1 MNPSF
6 LLRPARVAAVATV
19 LAALA
24 ACGGGTDAPAVT
36 TLQASPAMFGRT
48 TTVQVQGA
56 NLQNVTASIEP
67 GCTTMTRGAA
77 GSDTF
82 QSFSCRISWLGDL
95 RVRVRSEGGAELAA
109 LRLDIPL
116 PQVTF
121 NARHGTGAGAPTGTF
136 TVELDPEKAPGTVD
150 NFLAYVNQS
159 TCFYRDTLF
168 HRVEPNFVV
177 QAGGYSNGFTPKT
190 GLGPPI
196 VLESNNGLKNLR
208 GTIAMARTAEP
219 NSATSQFYFNLKDN
233 PDLDYKSAEN
243 PGYAVFGRI
252 LPDVQDGLKVIDAIA
267 AVPTQATSGFPHAPV
282 ENVTISACSQLR

>member
-6 LLRPARVAAVATV
+6 LLCPARVAAVATV
-19 LAALA
+19 LAVLA

-36 TLQASPAMFGRT
+36 SLQASPAMFGQT

-77 GSDTF
+77 GTDTF

-121 NARHGTGAGAPTGTF
+121 IARHGTGAGAPTGTF
-136 TVELDPEKAPGTVD
+136 TVELDPEKTPGTVD

-168 HRVEPNFVV
+168 HRIDTSVGVVE
-177 QAGGYSNGFTPKT
+177 AGGYTANLTTKEGKM
-190 GLGPPI
+190 PPI
-196 VLESNNGLKNLR
+196 VLETNRGLSNLR
-208 GTIAMARTAEP
+208 GTIAMARTAGP
-219 NSATSQFYFNLKDN
+219 NSATSEFYINTKDN
-233 PDLDYKSAEN
+233 PALDYASPSQ
-243 PGYAVFGRI
+243 PGYAVFGK
-252 LPDVQDGLKVIDAIA
+252 VVGDGMTDIDRLAT
-267 AVPTQATSGFPHAPV
+267 VPTTQKGQFPTAPV
-282 ENVTISACSQLR
+282 TEVTITSCRQTK